1 VDRAIL
7 AVGGSYFVGRVFV
20 ELLERRGIKVFVLN
34 RGTRPFNR
42 PAIHE
47 IPCDRRDARLLAEA
61 LAPFCFDAVVDFCAY
76 SKDDVNPLLEALGPD
91 RAAHYIQ
98 ISSCSVYAPT
108 KDIPVAEDAR
118 KLSGPQPEL
127 GPAADYGFN
136 KWLAEY
142 AASAWGMR
150 RGVPVSI
157 LRPTIV
163 YGPHNYAPRESWF
176 FETVSSGRPLI
187 LPAGDLPLF
196 SFVFVE
202 DVAEAVYACIHN
214 RASWNRAYNL
224 AGPELVSYGRYAQVL
239 ERVMGR
245 KIDIQHL
252 PVERIDA
259 MRVPLPFPLDSHLVY
274 SGEAVTKEL
283 NFSYTPF
290 NQGMER
296 TWQCYR
302 EAQKP
307 K

>member
-1 VDRAIL
+1 MPGHFFESIVDRAIL

-47 IPCDRRDARLLAEA
+47 IPCDRRDTSRLAEA
-61 LAPFCFDAVVDFCAY
+61 LAPLCFDAVVDFCAY
-76 SKDDVNPLLEALGPD
+76 SKDDVNPLLEALGPE
-91 RAAHYIQ
+91 RAGHYIQ

-108 KDIPVAEDAR
+108 KELPVIEDAR

-150 RGVPVSI
+150 HGVPVTI

-163 YGPHNYAPRESWF
+163 FGPYNYAPRESWF
-176 FETVSSGRPLI
+176 FETVLGGRPLV
-187 LPAGDLPLF
+187 LPAKDLPLF
-196 SFVFVE
+196 SFIFVE
-202 DVAEAVYACIHN
+202 DVAEAVFACIN
-214 RASWNRAYNL
+214 SKTRPSRAYNL

-239 ERVMGR
+239 EKVLGR
-245 KIDIQHL
+245 KIDIQYL
-252 PVERIDA
+252 PVFWHNELFLSLEPQ
-259 MRVPLPFPLDSHLVY
+259 PLSSFLFSFPSQDTNL
-274 SGEAVTKEL
+274 
-283 NFSYTPF
+283 
-290 NQGMER
+290 
-296 TWQCYR
+296 
-302 EAQKP
+302 
-307 K
+307 